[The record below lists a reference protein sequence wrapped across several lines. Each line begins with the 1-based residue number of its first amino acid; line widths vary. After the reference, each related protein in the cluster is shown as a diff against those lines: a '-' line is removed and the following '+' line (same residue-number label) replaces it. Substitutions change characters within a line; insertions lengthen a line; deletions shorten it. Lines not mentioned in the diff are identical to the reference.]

1 MRNDAPVPLASR
13 VQSRIPWFG
22 NLGKLGQL
30 EAMANNGT
38 VFGIV
43 DRIAPS
49 VARTEW
55 KLYRKAASGREEDRT
70 EVTRHSALD
79 LINRPNPHF
88 TRMLLFETSQQHHDL
103 TGEAPWVVSYVRG
116 FARPLELWPVRPDR
130 LVPVPH
136 PTKYLAGW
144 VYQSPDGEQVPL
156 ELHEVIFNRR
166 PNPADPYR
174 GMGPVQAVLTDI
186 YGSKAAAE
194 WNKNF
199 FLNSAEPGGI
209 IEIPRSLQDEDFQ
222 RLRMRWNEQHKGV
235 SKAHRV
241 AILEEGVWK
250 DRKYTQ
256 RDMQF
261 AELRGVSRDAIMEA
275 FGFPKGMLGITEDVN
290 RSNGEVGEEIFAR
303 WLVVPRLDRWRDVL
317 NHSLL
322 PLYGKD
328 TAAKYEFDY
337 DSPVPEDEAA
347 ENAARESKANTAK
360 TYIDAG
366 FTGESVQEALELPD
380 ALVWEKP
387 EPQPAPAPPEP
398 APGGAPEPPA
408 PEPAPT
414 PTPPEPPR
422 NRHPHPHRHVRN
434 ADLPEPPDGV
444 PATDV
449 DAVEAVDLE
458 PVQADWEHAVAG
470 IMATWVGTVVQDWI
484 DQLIEALRAIL
495 RGDDNTPLVDIRVDS
510 SDAAQ
515 RLHDAMRDLAAK
527 AADHVVIEA
536 DQQGADIQPV
546 TPPDADLDAMAREA
560 AALDADRYGS
570 SAAREAARIRP
581 GLPDDEVIER
591 VRQHLDDLSDAGS
604 REMLAAAMTDAQNQ
618 ARKAT
623 LRSVPDVALYASEV
637 LDTNTC
643 APCRAVHGRWIANSA
658 DMTAVDRLYPTGG
671 YIDCLGR
678 WRCRGTIVGIWRPA
692 QTREGEE

>member
-1 MRNDAPVPLASR
+1 MRPLTAPRVRNDAPVPLASR

-414 PTPPEPPR
+414 PTPRSHRGTATRTRTGTCATPTCPSRPTACRPPTSTPSRPSTSNPYRPTGNTPSPGSWRPGSAPSCRTGSTSSSRLCARSCAATTTPRSSTSASTPATPRSACTTPCATSPPR
-422 NRHPHPHRHVRN
+422 PPTTSSSRPTSRAPTFNRSPRPTPTSTPWRAR
-434 ADLPEPPDGV
+434 PPRST
-444 PATDV
+444 PTAT
-449 DAVEAVDLE
+449 
-458 PVQADWEHAVAG
+458 
-470 IMATWVGTVVQDWI
+470 
-484 DQLIEALRAIL
+484 
-495 RGDDNTPLVDIRVDS
+495 
-510 SDAAQ
+510 
-515 RLHDAMRDLAAK
+515 
-527 AADHVVIEA
+527 
-536 DQQGADIQPV
+536 
-546 TPPDADLDAMAREA
+546 
-560 AALDADRYGS
+560 
-570 SAAREAARIRP
+570 AARPPARP
-581 GLPDDEVIER
+581 PESGP
-591 VRQHLDDLSDAGS
+591 A
-604 REMLAAAMTDAQNQ
+604 
-618 ARKAT
+618 
-623 LRSVPDVALYASEV
+623 
-637 LDTNTC
+637 C
-643 APCRAVHGRWIANSA
+643 
-658 DMTAVDRLYPTGG
+658 PT
-671 YIDCLGR
+671 
-678 WRCRGTIVGIWRPA
+678 
-692 QTREGEE
+692 TR